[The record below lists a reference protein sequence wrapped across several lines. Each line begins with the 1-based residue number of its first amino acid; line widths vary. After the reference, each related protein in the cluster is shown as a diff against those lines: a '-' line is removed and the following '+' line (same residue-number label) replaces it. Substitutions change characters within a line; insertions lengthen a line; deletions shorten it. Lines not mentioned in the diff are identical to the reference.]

1 MVVPSL
7 YEEDVGVSLV
17 VVVKGFAVVIR
28 SDFRGRNLPAKK
40 QIKHKKNHNRAQN
53 FSLFDIIFSALEIT
67 RFR

>member
-53 FSLFDIIFSALEIT
+53 FS
-67 RFR
+67 